1 MNKIT
6 GFFRIPKRTLLL
18 VAGIVWFAAG
28 INIAR
33 IGWLASD
40 RAFTVLSILSSA
52 AVFAAFFFLI
62 FRRLIKKHTARIMGY
77 GQERVNI
84 FRFFDLKSYCIMAF
98 MMTFGILLR
107 QSNLWPPQCI
117 KMFYLGIGAALI
129 GAGIGFLLS
138 FIKQG
143 RISRQA
149 A

>member
-1 MNKIT
+1 MNRIT
-6 GFFRIPKRTLLL
+6 GYLKIPKRTLLL

-28 INIAR
+28 FNIAR

-40 RAFTVLSILSSA
+40 KAWTVWSGLSSA

-62 FRRLIKKHTARIMGY
+62 FRRMVKKHTGRIMGY
-77 GQERVNI
+77 EQERVNI

-117 KMFYLGIGAALI
+117 KMFYLGIGTALI
-129 GAGIGFLLS
+129 GAGAGFLLS

-143 RISRQA
+143 RLSGQA

>member
-1 MNKIT
+1 MYRIT
-6 GFFRIPKRTLLL
+6 GFLRIPKRALLL
-18 VAGIVWFAAG
+18 VAGIVWFSAG
-28 INIAR
+28 FNIAR

-40 RAFTVLSILSSA
+40 KAWTVLSVLCSI

-62 FRRLIKKHTARIMGY
+62 FRRLVKKHTVRIMGY
-77 GQERVNI
+77 EQERVNI

-117 KMFYLGIGAALI
+117 KMFYLGIGAALV

-143 RISRQA
+143 QISQPA
-149 A
+149 V